1 MQAHYYYVLGRMN
14 SKRSV
19 IMYKNKTEF
28 LELAL
33 EFLIMKDPPPPTLL
47 FYSFTLFSM
56 HINIYW

>member
-33 EFLIMKDPPPPTLL
+33 EFLIMKTPHLAIL
-47 FYSFTLFSM
+47 
-56 HINIYW
+56 